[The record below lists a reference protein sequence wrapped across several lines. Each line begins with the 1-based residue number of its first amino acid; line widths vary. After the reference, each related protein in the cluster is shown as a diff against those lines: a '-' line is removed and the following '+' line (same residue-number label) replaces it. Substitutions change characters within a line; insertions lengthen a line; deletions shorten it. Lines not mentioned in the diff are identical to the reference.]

1 MTDPIDSRDAA
12 LSPRAFP
19 GRFEAQAKADAIAIE
34 DAIKRAVAGVERWY
48 ETHFH
53 RAALSGSAPITA
65 SDRAAL
71 VAHVS
76 DSITRKE

>member
-1 MTDPIDSRDAA
+1 MSSEPFFKT
-12 LSPRAFP
+12 
-19 GRFEAQAKADAIAIE
+19 FEADAKTASIDIE
-34 DAIKRAVAGVERWY
+34 EAVKRAVAGVERWY

-65 SDRAAL
+65 TDRAAL